1 MRHRLR
7 MVLAACLAAVALAG
21 LDSPSS
27 ADSECGGR
35 VFAVTATTG
44 HLVQIRACDGRAP
57 VFGPAAEV
65 DSGDW
70 RGYSAI
76 FGVYSGD
83 AAILY
88 AVTPTGELWW
98 RRQDASGAQ
107 LGAAV
112 RVADTVD
119 WRHEVVFAAKA
130 GYLELGDYDQPMRTF
145 RHDGWESGGTRVV
158 EEEPL
163 FSRFH
168 GPSITAVAPGS
179 GYAIGVWDGVNYRV
193 WRDAD
198 QPGHDDLWYPSGAV
212 PAGVHGVTSDGT
224 ALYGL
229 DSSGSVVGLWQPR
242 RGACPQYS
250 HEDWLVRV
258 RLAGHF
264 DRVVVPVGGDSS
276 GPPVVRARPT
286 MSPHVVVLCG
296 GLVLNPWEWQ

>member
-7 MVLAACLAAVALAG
+7 MVLAACVAAVALVG
-21 LDSPSS
+21 LEGPSS

-35 VFAVTATTG
+35 VFAVNATTG
-44 HLVQIRACDGRAP
+44 HLVQIRACAGRAP

-98 RRQDASGAQ
+98 RRQDAAGAP
-107 LGAAV
+107 LSAAV

-119 WRHEVVFAAKA
+119 WRHDVVFAAKA
-130 GYLELGDYDQPMRTF
+130 GYLEFGDYGLPVRTF

-168 GPSITAVAPGS
+168 GPRITTAVPES
-179 GYAIGVWDGVNYRV
+179 GYAIGFWDGMTYRV
-193 WRDAD
+193 WRDAAR
-198 QPGHDDLWYPSGAV
+198 PEHDDLWYPSGGT
-212 PAGVHGVTSDGT
+212 PDGVTGVTGDAT

-229 DSSGSVVGLWQPR
+229 GSGGDVVSLWQPR
-242 RGACPQYS
+242 RGVCPLFS
-250 HEDWLVRV
+250 HEGWLVRA

-264 DRVVVPVGGDSS
+264 DRVVVPVGADPS
-276 GPPVVRARPT
+276 GPPVVRPLPT
-286 MSPHVVVLCG
+286 MNPNLARLCG
-296 GLVLNPWEWQ
+296 GHVAWPWEWQ